1 MTVIKWDWSVKDEA
15 FLGVG
20 RKLWFRTIYSRKF
33 VFLNPDCAL
42 LKVVYSSDLNR
53 SFFRVLDGLIYF

>member
-1 MTVIKWDWSVKDEA
+1 MKDEA